1 MDRGEI
7 GRRGEEYAARYL
19 KERGYRIVKRNFRA
33 KVGEIDIVAVDG
45 DELVFVEVRYRSSAG
60 HGTAAETVNPRKR
73 RRLVRAASLFLLA
86 RGASDT
92 PCRFDVVALQPGRD
106 GGIRL
111 EHHRNAFDSE
121 GHPFG

>member
-19 KERGYRIVKRNFRA
+19 MGCGFRIVERNFRA

-45 DELVFVEVRYRSSAG
+45 DELVFVEVRYRRSAG
-60 HGTAAETVNPRKR
+60 HGTPAETVGPRKR
-73 RRLVRAASLFLLA
+73 LRLVRAAALFLQA

-92 PCRFDVVALQPGRD
+92 PCRFDVVALRPGRES
-106 GGIRL
+106 GRRL
-111 EHHRNAFDSE
+111 RSS
-121 GHPFG
+121 PR